1 MCVWVWGGGGGGI
14 LQYQVLNHFLL
25 ILDCVCSFVTSVFKL
40 HNKVRYLDF
49 I

>member
-1 MCVWVWGGGGGGI
+1 MCVCCVGGGGGGG

-25 ILDCVCSFVTSVFKL
+25 ILECVCSFVTSVFKL